1 MQKYSVN
8 DGLSD
13 VNKKKSFCYHSC
25 IQMIYTFFQ
34 MSFHSTRKD
43 RKFPSAI
50 PGDISVYPPFFDCQL
65 EYLVNGLSIED
76 IAVFG

>member
-1 MQKYSVN
+1 
-8 DGLSD
+8 
-13 VNKKKSFCYHSC
+13 
-25 IQMIYTFFQ
+25 

-65 EYLVNGLSIED
+65 EYLVNELSIED
-76 IAVFG
+76 IAVFE